1 MRVTHLGASSSEPE
15 DEMRNDMRLFI
26 VLAALAIVPASSL
39 RAADYPDHAVK
50 IIVPFPPGGSTDIA
64 ARVIAP
70 KLAERLGKQ
79 FFIEDIAGAGGNIGM
94 AEAARAPGDGYT
106 ILFAS
111 SSIVVNPSLYKSLPF
126 DVAKDFIPVTKAGA
140 SPNSW
145 DINAEFPAKTMKELI
160 DVMKASPGK
169 YSVASPGN
177 GTTPSLAIEM
187 LKQGFGLN
195 FVTVPFAGGGPMAQS
210 VLGGFT
216 PINCAATTT
225 MVAFIKSGKVRALAL
240 TSKQHLE
247 TLPDVP
253 TLGELGIKNQESE
266 TMVGVFVPAGTP
278 QPIVDVLQKEIAA
291 IVHLPDVKE
300 RLLDVATIPDGD
312 SSADFAAYVTDEI
325 AKWKRVIEAGKID
338 RI

>member
-1 MRVTHLGASSSEPE
+1 MRHFVRITALCG
-15 DEMRNDMRLFI
+15 
-26 VLAALAIVPASSL
+26 ALAGAGVLGFAAPGG
-39 RAADYPDHAVK
+39 AADYPDHPVK

-64 ARVIAP
+64 GRVIAP
-70 KLAERLGKQ
+70 KLSERLGKQ
-79 FFIEDIAGAGGNIGM
+79 FFIENIGGAGGNIGM

-111 SSIVVNPSLYKSLPF
+111 SSIVVNSSLYKSLPF
-126 DVAKDFIPVTKAGA
+126 DVEKDFIPVTKAGA

-145 DINAEFPAKTMKELI
+145 DVNSEFPAKTMKEMI
-160 DVMKASPGK
+160 DLVKANPGK

-195 FVTVPFAGGGPMAQS
+195 FITVPFAGGGPVAPS

-216 PINCAATTT
+216 PITCAATAT
-225 MVAFIKSGKVRALAL
+225 MVALIQSGKVRALAL
-240 TSKQHLE
+240 TSKEHLE

-253 TLGELGIKNQESE
+253 TFEELGIKDEESE

-278 QPIVDVLQKEIAA
+278 PQIVDLLQRQISA
-291 IVHLPDVKE
+291 IVRLPDVKT
-300 RLLDVATIPDGD
+300 RLLDVATIPDGG
-312 SSADFAAYVTDEI
+312 SSADFAVYIKNEI
-325 AKWKRVIEAGKID
+325 AKWKRVIEVGKID

>member
-1 MRVTHLGASSSEPE
+1 
-15 DEMRNDMRLFI
+15 MRNGIRFFV
-26 VLAALAIVPASSL
+26 VLAALAIAAVSSL
-39 RAADYPDHAVK
+39 QAADYPDHAVK

-160 DVMKASPGK
+160 DVVKASPGK

-187 LKQGFGLN
+187 LKQGFDLS

-216 PINCAATTT
+216 PISCAATTT
-225 MVAFIKSGKVRALAL
+225 MVALIKSGKVRALAL

-253 TLGELGIKNQESE
+253 TFEELGIKDQDSE

-278 QPIVDVLQKEIAA
+278 QPIVEVLQKEIAA

-312 SSADFAAYVTDEI
+312 SSDDFAVYVKDEI
-325 AKWKRVIEAGKID
+325 AKWKRVIEVGKID

>member
-1 MRVTHLGASSSEPE
+1 
-15 DEMRNDMRLFI
+15 MRNCIRIFAL
-26 VLAALAIVPASSL
+26 LTALAVAGAPDL
-39 RAADYPDHAVK
+39 HAADYPDHAVK

-126 DVAKDFIPVTKAGA
+126 DAERDFIPVTKVGA

-145 DINAEFPAKTMKELI
+145 DVNAEFPAKTMKALI
-160 DVMKASPGK
+160 DVVKANPGK

-187 LKQGFGLN
+187 LKQGFGLS

-216 PINCAATTT
+216 PISCAATTT
-225 MVAFIKSGKVRALAL
+225 MVALIKAGQVRALAL

-253 TLGELGIKNQESE
+253 TFEELGIKDQESE

-278 QPIVDVLQKEIAA
+278 RPIVDLLQKHIAE
-291 IVHLPDVKE
+291 IVHMPDVKE
-300 RLLDVATIPDGD
+300 RLLDVATIPDGG
-312 SSADFAAYVTDEI
+312 SSADFAAYVKAEI
-325 AKWKRVIEAGKID
+325 AKWKRVIEVGKID

>member
-1 MRVTHLGASSSEPE
+1 MGNCIRIFALLT
-15 DEMRNDMRLFI
+15 
-26 VLAALAIVPASSL
+26 ALAVAGTPDL

-94 AEAARAPGDGYT
+94 TEAARAPGDGYT

-111 SSIVVNPSLYKSLPF
+111 SSIVVNPNLYKSLPF
-126 DVAKDFIPVTKAGA
+126 DVEKDFIPVTKVGA

-145 DINAEFPAKTMKELI
+145 EVNAEFPAKTMKELI
-160 DVMKASPGK
+160 DVVKANPGK
-169 YSVASPGN
+169 HSVASPGN

-187 LKQGFGLN
+187 LKQGFGLS

-216 PINCAATTT
+216 PISCAATTT
-225 MVAFIKSGKVRALAL
+225 MVALIKSGQVRALAL

-253 TLGELGIKNQESE
+253 TFEELGIKDQDSE

-278 QPIVDVLQKEIAA
+278 QPIVNLLQKEIAA
-291 IVHLPDVKE
+291 IVHMPNVKE
-300 RLLDVATIPDGD
+300 RLLDVATIPDGG
-312 SSADFAAYVTDEI
+312 SSADFAAYVKTEI
-325 AKWKRVIEAGKID
+325 AKWKRVIEVGKID